1 MSHKSAIYFNIVCNF
16 NILILERTMEK
27 HITIYCS
34 NTCSKIDVEGGESLL
49 SIYNRLDLNM
59 PHRAVVARVNNKS
72 ESLHFRI
79 YNTCD
84 VEFVD
89 ISDASGM
96 RAYERSLCFVLYK
109 AVHELF
115 PGTTLRIEH
124 SISNGKYCLL
134 GDSKAPIEP
143 AVVDAIRNRMR
154 EIVAKDFPFELK
166 MSHTADVIEIFEKQ
180 GLTQKVDLL
189 NTVGDLYT
197 DYYVLDGLADMYYSW
212 LVPSTGYLTVFDLQ
226 PYANGMLLLPPNKND
241 LSQPATPIDQSKML
255 DAFDK
260 YNTFNQIIGLNGVGR
275 LNYAIDEDRASTLI
289 QVAEALHEKQI
300 ATIAD
305 DIARQF
311 DAGGAR
317 IVLISGPSSSGK
329 TTFSKRLSVQLMTN
343 RLMPAAISLD
353 DYFVNRVDTPL
364 DEDGEYDYESLYALD
379 LVRFNSDMRRLLAGE
394 LVALPIYDFKSGSRI
409 DNAKSMQLTPNTV
422 LILEGIHALNPEL
435 TASIPDDQKYGIYAS
450 ALTSLSIDDHNCI
463 PSTDNRLLRRIVRDA
478 KTRGVSPKDTIAR
491 WPSVRRGEDK
501 WIFPYQENAHAMFNS
516 SLLFELAVIRDYAV
530 PVLRSVPRNC
540 PEYAEAT
547 RLLKFLHYFRSLPHD
562 EIPPT
567 SLLREFLGGS
577 SFKY

>member
-1 MSHKSAIYFNIVCNF
+1 MDKYIS
-16 NILILERTMEK
+16 
-27 HITIYCS
+27 IYCC
-34 NTCSKIDVEGGESLL
+34 NTGENIDVEGGESLL
-49 SIYNRLDLNM
+49 SIYNRIGLSM
-59 PHRAVVARVNNKS
+59 PHGAITARVNNKS
-72 ESLHFRI
+72 ESLNFRI

-96 RAYERSLCFVLYK
+96 RVYERSLSFVLYK
-109 AVHELF
+109 AVHDLF
-115 PGTTLRIEH
+115 PGVSLRIEH

-134 GDSKAPIEP
+134 GDAQAPV
-143 AVVDAIRNRMR
+143 AVDKVDAIRTRMR
-154 EIVAKDFPFELK
+154 EIIDKDYPFEKK
-166 MSHTADVIEIFEKQ
+166 MAHTSDVVKIFEQQ

-189 NTVGDLYT
+189 NTIGDLYT
-197 DYYVLDGLADMYYSW
+197 DYYELDGLADMYYSW
-212 LVPSTGYLTVFDLQ
+212 LAPSTGCLKVFDLQ
-226 PYANGMLLLPPNKND
+226 PFANGMLLLPPDKSN
-241 LSQPATPIDQSKML
+241 LSQPAKPINQSKML
-255 DAFDK
+255 EAFDK
-260 YNTFNQIIGLNGVGR
+260 YNTFNQIIGLSGVGR
-275 LNYAIDEDRASTLI
+275 LNRAIEEDKASVLI

-300 ATIAD
+300 AAIAD
-305 DIARQF
+305 EIAALFNQ
-311 DAGGAR
+311 GGAR

-353 DYFVNRVDTPL
+353 DYFVNRVDTPV
-364 DEDGEYDYESLYALD
+364 DEWGEYDYESLYALD
-379 LVRFNSDMRRLLAGE
+379 LQRFNSDLQRLLKGE
-394 LVALPIYDFKSGSRI
+394 LVSLPTYDFKSGSRVEGV
-409 DNAKSMQLTPNTV
+409 KSMQLTPNTV

-435 TASIPDDQKYGIYAS
+435 TASIPQAQKYGIYAS

-516 SLLFELAVIRDYAV
+516 SLLFELAVIRDYAM
-530 PVLRSVPRNC
+530 PVLRTVPRNC
-540 PEYAEAT
+540 PEYAEAA
-547 RLLKFLHYFRSLPHD
+547 RLLKFLHYFRSLPEK

>member
-1 MSHKSAIYFNIVCNF
+1 MD
-16 NILILERTMEK
+16 K
-27 HITIYCS
+27 HITIYCR
-34 NTCSKIDVEGGESLL
+34 NNNSKIEVEGGESLL
-49 SIYNRLDLNM
+49 SIYCRIGLDL
-59 PHRAVVARVNNKS
+59 PHRAVTARVNNKS
-72 ESLHFRI
+72 ESLLFRI

-89 ISDASGM
+89 ITDASGM
-96 RAYERSLCFVLYK
+96 RAYERSLIFVLYK
-109 AVHELF
+109 AVNELF
-115 PGTTLRIEH
+115 PGNTLRVEH

-134 GDSKAPIEP
+134 GDTKKPIDP
-143 AVVDAIRNRMR
+143 TVVETIRARMQ
-154 EIVAKDFPFELK
+154 EIIDRDLPFEQK
-166 MSHTADVIEIFEKQ
+166 ISYTADVIKIFEQQ
-180 GLTQKVDLL
+180 GLAQKVDLL
-189 NTVGDLYT
+189 STVGDLYT
-197 DYYVLDGLADMYYSW
+197 DYYELDGLADMYYSW
-212 LVPSTGYLTVFDLQ
+212 LVPSTGYLQVFDLQ
-226 PYANGMLLLPPNKND
+226 PYADGMLLLPPDKND
-241 LSQPATPIDQSKML
+241 LTRPAHPINQSKML
-255 DAFDK
+255 EAFDK
-260 YNTFNQIIGLNGVGR
+260 YTTFNQIIGLNGVGR
-275 LNYAIDEDRASTLI
+275 LNYAIEEDRASALI

-300 ATIAD
+300 AAIAE
-305 DIARQF
+305 DIAEQF
-311 DAGGAR
+311 KTGGAR

-343 RLMPAAISLD
+343 RLIPAAISLD

-379 LVRFNSDMRRLLAGE
+379 LKRFNSDMQLLLAGE
-394 LVALPIYDFKSGSRI
+394 LVNLPIYDFKSGLRVE
-409 DNAKSMQLTPNTV
+409 NAKSMQLTPNTV

-435 TASIPDDQKYGIYAS
+435 TASIPEEQKYGIYAS

-463 PSTDNRLLRRIVRDA
+463 PTTDNRLLRRIVRDA

-540 PEYAEAT
+540 PEYAEAA
-547 RLLKFLHYFRSLPHD
+547 RLLKFLHYFRSLSES